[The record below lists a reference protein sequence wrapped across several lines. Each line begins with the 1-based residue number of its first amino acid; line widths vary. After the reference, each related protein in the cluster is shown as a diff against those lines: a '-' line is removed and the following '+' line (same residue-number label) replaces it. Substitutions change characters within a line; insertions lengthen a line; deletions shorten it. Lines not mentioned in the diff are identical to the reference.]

1 MMTFRVLNLFLFEQG
16 GTEGIM
22 IYILGRYARFAARA
36 GDLRADACGVLAVLP
51 PTCVSCRCQAMCT

>member
-22 IYILGRYARFAARA
+22 LYTTFIDIRN
-36 GDLRADACGVLAVLP
+36 D
-51 PTCVSCRCQAMCT
+51 VSSCSHK